1 MRMKKI
7 AALTLS
13 LVMCM
18 SVVGCGTK
26 KEESSEESA
35 APVSTIQAGSDNE
48 NQQNDYRGGVMRT
61 LTLKNMILDVMDGMK
76 QNNGVVRSENP
87 NSYWTTDGYQDF
99 VSTLL
104 DNSII
109 EDTQWFN
116 EEETDWDTIL
126 SQYRSQTGKFS
137 DGENLTCTI
146 TRNEKDDYSISG
158 VAGTWENIT
167 SGYYDYRMLYD
178 CDKDWCKAYQETD
191 VNSSYTVMPEI
202 TTQMFEY
209 ARINNDTF
217 AIQTS
222 RERLL
227 VVLNPADSDT
237 LISGRTIKEF
247 YYSKLTQDGQRTTF
261 TPYEELEEKDSRG
274 EIIVENEA
282 KNKEFQQWGVLNE
295 NGDIATMYGVND
307 SMFLG
312 AVNNMNYDWV
322 FEDKDLQ
329 QGFVYKDGIL
339 IVTTYNKLSTDYERF
354 EYSLVGS
361 DDALI
366 PQLESI
372 VQLKELVGEQEI
384 KTKKAEEKQT
394 EDSSET
400 ETGEDAQPADTTETE
415 ATDSEG

>member
-1 MRMKKI
+1 MRIKKI
-7 AALTLS
+7 MALAMS
-13 LVMCM
+13 LVMCA
-18 SVVGCGTK
+18 SVVGCGAK
-26 KEESSEESA
+26 KEESSEEV
-35 APVSTIQAGSDNE
+35 APVATVQSGSDSE

-104 DNSII
+104 DISII
-109 EDTQWFN
+109 DDTQWFN
-116 EEETDWDTIL
+116 EEETDWSAVL
-126 SQYRSQTGKFS
+126 SQFASTAGTFS
-137 DGENLTCTI
+137 DGESLTCSI

-158 VAGTWENIT
+158 VSGTWNNLT
-167 SGYYDYRMLYD
+167 DGTFDYRILYD
-178 CDKDWCKAYQETD
+178 CDKDWCKAYQEAK
-191 VNSSYTVMPEI
+191 VNASYTVMPEI
-202 TTQMFEY
+202 TTQMFEF

-227 VVLNPADSDT
+227 VVLNPAESDT

-261 TPYEELEEKDSRG
+261 TPYQELNETDSEG
-274 EIIVENEA
+274 EIITENEQ
-282 KNKEFQQWGVLNE
+282 KNEEFRSWGVLNE
-295 NGDIATMYGVND
+295 EGDIATMYGIND

-312 AVNNMNYDWV
+312 AVNRMDYNWV

-329 QGFVYKDGIL
+329 QGIVYKDGIL

-361 DDALI
+361 DDSMI

-384 KTKKAEEKQT
+384 KTKKAEEKT
-394 EDSSET
+394 PEENSE
-400 ETGEDAQPADTTETE
+400 ATTEASTQQE
-415 ATDSEG
+415 GTTAENSEG